1 MTYCTIYLSLFSVDL
16 NVIKEMIAMSHHLLK
31 NIPYIED
38 MQAIIVVGAS
48 GYVVSNAFLES
59 TVGLD
64 FEPIFPPVARPQVVS
79 GSIS

>member
-38 MQAIIVVGAS
+38 MQTIIAVGAS
-48 GYVVSNAFLES
+48 GYVVSNAFLKAQ
-59 TVGLD
+59 LD
-64 FEPIFPPVARPQVVS
+64 FEPIFPQVVS